1 MTGVAAAVLDLA
13 LTWLLQVGLGVFDDF
28 WARSAGWLAG
38 TVLAYKMNRRWTFG
52 AKSSKRRFSATMLTY
67 VITYVANVWIY
78 RRIFALLIDDMGK
91 NLALLLAFMVAQAV
105 ATVVNFGVQRLVIFR
120 RAGGRF

>member
-1 MTGVAAAVLDLA
+1 
-13 LTWLLQVGLGVFDDF
+13 
-28 WARSAGWLAG
+28 
-38 TVLAYKMNRRWTFG
+38 MNRRWTFG